1 MTQKIIPAILTSDP
15 EDLRAKLQFFKG
27 ESEWMH
33 IDIMDGRFVPNISVS
48 VRDLLAPEG
57 RAGDFRLEIH
67 LMVQNPQAY
76 LADCKAVGASRIII
90 HQEAAGDIEK
100 ALREMKAYGLQA
112 GIALNPATPA
122 DAITRYA
129 NDIASVL
136 VMAINP
142 GSQGQEFMPSVLEK
156 IPAIKKDFPHLLIGV
171 DGGVGEANIS
181 QVLQAGAEYAVVG
194 SKIFEA
200 EDPVEAF
207 RKLKEKVGIDI

>member
-1 MTQKIIPAILTSDP
+1 MQKVIPAILTSDP
-15 EDLRAKLQFFKG
+15 EDLRAKLQLFKG

-33 IDIMDGRFVPNISVS
+33 IDIMDGRFVPNVSVS

-57 RAGDFRLEIH
+57 LAGDFRLEIH

-122 DAITRYA
+122 DAITRYT
-129 NDIASVL
+129 NDVASVL
-136 VMAINP
+136 VMAVNP

-156 IPAIKKDFPHLLIGV
+156 IPAIKKDFAQVLIGV
-171 DGGVGEANIS
+171 DGGVGEENIS
-181 QVLQAGAEYAVVG
+181 QILQAGAEYAVVG
-194 SKIFEA
+194 SKIFA
-200 EDPVEAF
+200 ADDPKEAF
-207 RKLKEKVGIDI
+207 KKLEGMIE